1 MNTFSKSQISLGM
14 DEADSPIEQS
24 DDEIYDREDSDE
36 GPVNILGNSL
46 LLLINP
52 IREPE
57 ECKEEGI
64 SHDSSDEEDILD
76 DDPSSE
82 SRDSYSYRRTRAYC
96 GDKESCKGEK
106 ESY

>member
-1 MNTFSKSQISLGM
+1 MG
-14 DEADSPIEQS
+14 EAHGPIEQS
-24 DDEIYDREDSDE
+24 DDEVDYREDSDK
-36 GPVNILGNSL
+36 GPVNILCNFFFL
-46 LLLINP
+46 FIHP

-57 ECKEEGI
+57 ECKEGGI

-82 SRDSYSYRRTRAYC
+82 SRDSYSYRRTRAYS
-96 GDKESCKGEK
+96 GDKESCEGEE

>member
-1 MNTFSKSQISLGM
+1 MNQYSKSQIKFWM
-14 DEADSPIEQS
+14 DEAHGPIEQS
-24 DDEIYDREDSDE
+24 DDEVDYREDSDE
-36 GPVNILGNSL
+36 GPVNILCNSL
-46 LLLINP
+46 FLFIHP

-57 ECKEEGI
+57 ECKEGGI

-82 SRDSYSYRRTRAYC
+82 SRDSYSYRRTRADS
-96 GDKESCKGEK
+96 GDKESCEGEE

>member
-1 MNTFSKSQISLGM
+1 M
-14 DEADSPIEQS
+14 
-24 DDEIYDREDSDE
+24 
-36 GPVNILGNSL
+36 LGNSL

-52 IREPE
+52 IRESE

-82 SRDSYSYRRTRAYC
+82 SRDSYSYRRTRAYS
-96 GDKESCKGEK
+96 GDKESCKGEE

>member
-1 MNTFSKSQISLGM
+1 MNEFLSQ
-14 DEADSPIEQS
+14 DETDSPIEQS

-36 GPVNILGNSL
+36 GPVNILGNFL

-82 SRDSYSYRRTRAYC
+82 SRDSYSYRRTRAYS
-96 GDKESCKGEK
+96 GDKESCQGEE

>member
-1 MNTFSKSQISLGM
+1 MNQYFESQIKLWMG
-14 DEADSPIEQS
+14 EAHCPIEQS
-24 DDEIYDREDSDE
+24 DDEVDYREDSDE

-46 LLLINP
+46 FLFIHP

-57 ECKEEGI
+57 EGKEGGI

-82 SRDSYSYRRTRAYC
+82 SRDSYSYRRTRAYS
-96 GDKESCKGEK
+96 GDKESCEGEE

>member
-1 MNTFSKSQISLGM
+1 MEDAGN
-14 DEADSPIEQS
+14 PIEQS
-24 DDEIYDREDSDE
+24 YDEIYDREDSDE

-46 LLLINP
+46 LLLIHP

-96 GDKESCKGEK
+96 RDKESCKGEK

>member
-1 MNTFSKSQISLGM
+1 ME
-14 DEADSPIEQS
+14 EAHCPIEQS
-24 DDEIYDREDSDE
+24 NDDINNWEDSDE
-36 GPVNILGNSL
+36 DPINISSNSL

-57 ECKEEGI
+57 EGQERSI

-82 SRDSYSYRRTRAYC
+82 
-96 GDKESCKGEK
+96 G
-106 ESY
+106 

>member
-1 MNTFSKSQISLGM
+1 MNEFLSQ
-14 DEADSPIEQS
+14 DETDSPIEQS

-36 GPVNILGNSL
+36 GPVNILGNFL

-57 ECKEEGI
+57 ECKKEGI

-82 SRDSYSYRRTRAYC
+82 SRDSYSYRRTRAYS
-96 GDKESCKGEK
+96 GDKESCQGEE

>member
-1 MNTFSKSQISLGM
+1 MGS
-14 DEADSPIEQS
+14 
-24 DDEIYDREDSDE
+24 DEIYIDASFNLHYPEGNDEIYNREDSYE
-36 GPVNILGNSL
+36 GPVDILGNNL
-46 LLLINP
+46 FLLIHP

-57 ECKEEGI
+57 ECKEGGI

-82 SRDSYSYRRTRAYC
+82 SRDSYSYRRTRAYS
-96 GDKESCKGEK
+96 GDKESCEGEE

>member
-1 MNTFSKSQISLGM
+1 ME
-14 DEADSPIEQS
+14 DADNPIDQS
-24 DDEIYDREDSDE
+24 DDEIYSREASDK

-57 ECKEEGI
+57 ERKEKRV
-64 SHDSSDEEDILD
+64 SHDSSNQEDILD

-82 SRDSYSYRRTRAYC
+82 SRYPYSYRRTRAYS
-96 GDKESCKGEK
+96 GDKESCQGEE

>member
-1 MNTFSKSQISLGM
+1 ME
-14 DEADSPIEQS
+14 DADSPIEQS

-36 GPVNILGNSL
+36 RPINILGNFL

-76 DDPSSE
+76 DDPSSK
-82 SRDSYSYRRTRAYC
+82 SRDSYSYRRTRAYS
-96 GDKESCKGEK
+96 GDKESCKGEE

>member
-1 MNTFSKSQISLGM
+1 ME
-14 DEADSPIEQS
+14 EADSPIEQS
-24 DDEIYDREDSDE
+24 DDEIYNRKDSDE
-36 GPVNILGNSL
+36 GPINILGNSL
-46 LLLINP
+46 LLLINS
-52 IREPE
+52 IRESE

-82 SRDSYSYRRTRAYC
+82 SRDSYSYRRTRAYS
-96 GDKESCKGEK
+96 GDKESCKGEE